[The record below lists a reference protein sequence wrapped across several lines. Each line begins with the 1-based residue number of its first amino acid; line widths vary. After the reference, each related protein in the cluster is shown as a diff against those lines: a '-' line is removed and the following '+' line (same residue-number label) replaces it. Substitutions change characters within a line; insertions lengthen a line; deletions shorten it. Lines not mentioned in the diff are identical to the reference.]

1 MSSSNDSATPLVY
14 PDISGVDT
22 SVYTNLLLIDSN
34 VRDYQN
40 FVTSANSDTFPVVY
54 SWNSS
59 RDDLLAL
66 VSTSGFNNLNRIGL
80 VFETNDN
87 GRVYPFLNTE
97 VWFMDSDL
105 ENVEPFSP
113 NMQFMIS
120 LIQTLGIL
128 NIDYL
133 ACNTLSFSNWNNY
146 YAILMDKTGVVIGAS
161 NDKTGNIK
169 YGGDWVLESTEEDVE
184 KVYFTSAI
192 EYHTYLLASAY
203 VYGNTITSNT
213 TVSTNSI
220 DTAVNRVLY
229 QATGS
234 FTTFTNNAIL
244 LGGGGGSYL
253 DGAHALQIE
262 TGITVTNVINT
273 GSLTGGGGGGGPGG
287 GAGGGGG
294 GGGFGGGGGG
304 GSNAGGKGGN
314 GATSTGTSGGGGGGF
329 GGGGGGGGGRSNIN
343 GINGSNT
350 GAGGTI
356 IGTGGFGGTSGGSNS
371 GTNYGLVNGGPASTG
386 GGGGG
391 GGGANLS
398 NIFGG
403 MGNSGASGCR
413 PGGGGAGGGNGATRT
428 GFNSGG
434 GSGGGLGGSSG
445 AGGNGGFGIKNNG
458 TITTLSNSQ
467 NLSGNYGPLYIAGN
481 PPTNYNIIIN
491 GDSSYGQLFASKNFL
506 LSNSG
511 NVVFGIDPSSKLSG
525 GSKTYTNVLSQV
537 FPSNLSGSGTASN
550 GTFTWTLTSVN
561 KTDNNNISLVNYDL
575 TMNTTLL
582 PTIDITLISSS
593 NNSKLVVNN
602 SGSIFSPFDVS
613 YGTTD
618 ISLSYVKSD
627 GTSILDLSVNNASYI
642 NISSPFDIS
651 SNLVS
656 GDNSFNFTLYNS
668 TRTSSSTYFVKV
680 RVQKS
685 NVLTTLVLNNQTI
698 SFVGNSAVLDVSN
711 GISDIS
717 GSYTLQDPTAKLD
730 LSVNTVSFPNIASPF
745 TVSNLLSGDNSLNF
759 MVTTS
764 DGLSQQAYNVKVR
777 VQKSNVLTTLI
788 LNNQTVSFVGYSAVL
803 KLSTVISD
811 ISGSYI
817 LQDPTAKLDLSVNT
831 VSFSNIA
838 SPFTVSNLLT
848 GDNSLNFMVTA
859 SDGLTQ
865 QAYFVKVVNIENKV
879 ACLLE
884 GTLVATDKGYVPIEN
899 IRVGDTIRTKH
910 YFIDIVKVGK
920 WYVDLNNEDDRDDL
934 SKKMYKI
941 SAGTYGAELD
951 TYISHYHRVLVEENP
966 ESEEESRVF
975 RLPTSLGLPVADPSE
990 YSKNGKYNLYHLK
1003 LAIGN
1008 HYVVNGGCMVES
1020 WKTNT
1025 KNF

>member
-133 ACNTLSFSNWNNY
+133 ACSTLAFSNWNNY

-220 DTAVNRVLY
+220 NTAVNRVLY

-244 LGGGGGSYL
+244 LGGGGSSNL

-273 GSLTGGGGGGGPGG
+273 GNLTGGGGGGYGTNG

-294 GGGFGGGGGG
+294 AAFGGSGGG
-304 GSNAGGKGGN
+304 GSNSGGIAGGKNNFN
-314 GATSTGTSGGGGGGF
+314 GFGGGGGGF
-329 GGGGGGGGGRSNIN
+329 GGGGGGGGGPNSDPNMPSNGTSAGIGGTGSN
-343 GINGSNT
+343 GINNGGN
-350 GAGGTI
+350 AGFN
-356 IGTGGFGGTSGGSNS
+356 GTGSGQRG
-371 GTNYGLVNGGPASTG
+371 A
-386 GGGGG
+386 GG
-391 GGGANLS
+391 GGGANS
-398 NIFGG
+398 TKIFGG
-403 MGNSGASGCR
+403 NGGGSGTR
-413 PGGGGAGGGNGATRT
+413 YGGGGAGGGNG
-428 GFNSGG
+428 GGNSSYLNSGG
-434 GSGGGLGGSSG
+434 GSGGGLGGTVST
-445 AGGNGGFGIKNNG
+445 AAGNGGFGIKNNG

-491 GDSSYGQLFASKNFL
+491 GDTSYGQLFASKNFP
-506 LSNSG
+506 LSNNG
-511 NVVFGIDPSSKLSG
+511 NVVFGIDPSSRLSG

-537 FPSNLSGSGTASN
+537 FPSSLSGSGTANSGSYTWSLSRNMTWVLNSN
-550 GTFTWTLTSVN
+550 GSSV
-561 KTDNNNISLVNYDL
+561 TNYDL
-575 TMNTTLL
+575 TMNSTLL

-593 NNSKLVVNN
+593 TNSKLVVNN

-656 GDNSFNFTLYNS
+656 GDNSLNFTLYNS

-680 RVQKS
+680 CVQKS
-685 NVLTTLVLNNQTI
+685 NVMTTLILNNQTI
-698 SFVGNSAVLDVSN
+698 SFVNNSAVLDVSN

-717 GSYTLQDPTAKLD
+717 GSYILEDPTSKLD
-730 LSVNTVSFPNIASPF
+730 LSVNTVSFSNIASPF
-745 TVSNLLSGDNSLNF
+745 TVSDLLTGDNSLNF
-759 MVTTS
+759 MVTAS

-788 LNNQTVSFVGYSAVL
+788 LNNQTISFVGNSAVL
-803 KLSTVISD
+803 NLSTVISD

-817 LQDPTAKLDLSVNT
+817 LEDPNAKLDLSVNT

-865 QAYFVKVVNIENKV
+865 QAYNVKVVNLENKV
-879 ACLLE
+879 SCLLE

-910 YFIDIVKVGK
+910 YYIDVVKVGK
-920 WYVDLNNEDDRDDL
+920 WSVDLNNEDDRDDL

-941 SAGTYGAELD
+941 SAGTYGAECD
-951 TYISHYHRVLVEENP
+951 TYISHYHRVLVDENP

-975 RLPTSLGLPVADPSE
+975 RLPTSLGLPVADPRE
-990 YSKNGKYNLYHLK
+990 YSKNGKYNLYHLE
-1003 LAIGN
+1003 LVIGN